1 MRRRVKIEMTFDVEA
16 SVSRR
21 ELRAFLIDAVE
32 TWGGQ
37 RPPEDHLFGGVEHTE
52 VHFLE
57 GWPIKREKISS
68 E

>member
-37 RPPEDHLFGGVEHTE
+37 RPAGRPSIRRCRAYRGAFPGRLADQAGED
-52 VHFLE
+52 
-57 GWPIKREKISS
+57 IQ
-68 E
+68 